1 MRVSGIKMLLILA
14 VLSSWTQVACA
25 GEHENRIIDQV
36 VEAYGGSNLLNLKSL
51 VLKDKLK
58 RFTTGQS
65 HSPFEVDLSHYN
77 AVVNIDF
84 IRGRKEMQFVG
95 GEGDNIY
102 IQHNEYDGKKG
113 YRINHSDQTVSENGA
128 YRFATVDRR
137 FSLRIDAVLAKIL
150 HETRAGAVYE
160 GEVLYQGEP
169 KEKLSF
175 QAEGYP
181 KFTLLIDKES
191 GLITKMSRAHWL
203 PGTEFAYIYS
213 RHEHEGGITFAK
225 DVYVMK
231 GGKPE
236 TLSVSR
242 SLEVNP
248 NLDGAFQ
255 VPTSYGPAPRSI
267 SFDEMSVQEL
277 SAGVFLAGQDWGFSI
292 FVDAGPHYVAMGG
305 YEDLKKRLAAV
316 QAYANNTKPLKYQVV
331 THHHM
336 DHLGGMGEAAD
347 LGASFITVKEHVASI
362 RKFAGRPIE
371 DERFIIVEGADSIE
385 NGLVKVLDFPNGHS
399 NHNLVSYI
407 PAAKLVFT
415 ADYFLSRQET
425 GAPSGHKGLIEFQE
439 ALRKNDFEADFFAAA
454 HSGRVLT
461 SADLKAAL
469 NNIAPPETCPKNW
482 PQCMK

>member
-1 MRVSGIKMLLILA
+1 MRVFGIKTALVLA
-14 VLSSWTQVACA
+14 VLSSWTRVACA
-25 GEHENRIIDQV
+25 DEHENRIIDQV
-36 VEAYGGSNLLNLKSL
+36 VEAYGGSSLLNLKSL
-51 VLKDKLK
+51 VLKDKMK
-58 RFTTGQS
+58 RFTAGQS
-65 HSPFEVDLSHYN
+65 HSPLEVDLSHYN
-77 AVVNIDF
+77 VVVNIDF
-84 IRGRKEMQFVG
+84 VHGRKEMQFVG
-95 GEGDNIY
+95 GEGSNTY
-102 IQHNEYDGKKG
+102 FQHNVYDGENG
-113 YRINHSDQTVSENGA
+113 YRINHSDQTLTENSG

-137 FSLRIDAVLAKIL
+137 FSLRIDSVLAKLL
-150 HETRAGAVYE
+150 HETRADALYE

-191 GLITKMSRAHWL
+191 GLITKMSRPHWL
-203 PGTEFAYIYS
+203 PGTEFSYIYS
-213 RHEHEGGITFAK
+213 RHEQEGGITFAK
-225 DVYVMK
+225 DVYEMK

-248 NLDGAFQ
+248 NLDGAFH
-255 VPTSYGPAPRSI
+255 VPTSYGLAPKSI
-267 SFDEMSVQEL
+267 SFDEMSVREL
-277 SAGVFLAGQDWGFSI
+277 SSGVFLAGQDWGFSV
-292 FVDAGPHYVAMGG
+292 FVDAGTHYIGMGG

-316 QAYANNTKPLKYQVV
+316 QAYADNTKPLGYQIV

-347 LGASFITVKEHVASI
+347 LGASFITVQEHVASI

-371 DERFIIVEGADSIE
+371 DERFIIIEGTDSIA

-399 NHNLVSYI
+399 SHNLVSYI

-425 GAPSGHKGLIEFQE
+425 GAPGGHKGLIEFQKT
-439 ALRKNDFEADFFAAA
+439 LRMNDFEADFFAAA

-461 SADLKAAL
+461 SADLEAAL
-469 NNIAPPETCPKNW
+469 NNIAPPEMCPENW
-482 PQCMK
+482 SQCIE